1 MPQKKNSISANS
13 AWEKLIDKY
22 HILEEIQK
30 MGVIIL
36 RRVR

>member
-1 MPQKKNSISANS
+1 MPQKKNSISANA

-30 MGVIIL
+30 MDAIIL